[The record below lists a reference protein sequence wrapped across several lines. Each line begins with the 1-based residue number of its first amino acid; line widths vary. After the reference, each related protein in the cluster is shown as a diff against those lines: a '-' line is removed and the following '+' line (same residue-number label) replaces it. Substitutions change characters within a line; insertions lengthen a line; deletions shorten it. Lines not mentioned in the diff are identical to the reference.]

1 MGVGVESAVGKI
13 STDLFDAAAG
23 ALFIPY
29 WDFWSGEIG
38 GLRRHELARLVEAQW
53 LDNSRHE
60 LSQVLG
66 FAWYAHQHA
75 PYYHRRGPAPTT
87 MDEFG
92 KMPILTKDDIRAHGG
107 EMFSDEYKPAE
118 LAHSKTGGSTGV
130 ALNVFC
136 DRVCQQYRNAAAL
149 RSDLWSGWKLGETRG
164 ALWGNPPIPIGLK
177 ARARSLLFD
186 RLVFLDTIEINA
198 DSMDAFI
205 GHLLA
210 RNVRTLYGHAHSL
223 FVFANHVAARG
234 GAGLGIRSII
244 STSMILLPAE
254 RARIEQ
260 VFGCKVTDRYGC
272 EEVSLIASEC
282 ERHEGLHVNSDHVY
296 LEVLRP
302 DGTPADPGEEGAV
315 VVTEYINHGQPLLR
329 YAVGDVTVRLGRDC
343 GCGRRRPLLERVIG
357 RTADFLVK
365 SDGSLV
371 AGVSLVERTLTAIP
385 GLAQMQIIQENVGE
399 LVINV
404 VPDEKFTP
412 ESEARLEAEMRRAF
426 GEVKVRI
433 NKGDRLQ
440 QEKNGKYRFAIC
452 RVPTRYQEAAR

>member
-1 MGVGVESAVGKI
+1 MGKI
-13 STDLFDAAAG
+13 STDFFDAAAG

-38 GLRRHELARLVEAQW
+38 GLRRKELARLLECQW
-53 LDNSRHE
+53 RDNTRHE

-66 FAWYAHQHA
+66 FAWYAHQHS
-75 PYYHRRGPAPTT
+75 PYYRERGPAPTT
-87 MDEFG
+87 MEEFS
-92 KMPILTKDDIRAHGG
+92 KLPILTKDEIRAHGPA
-107 EMFSDEYKPAE
+107 MFSDEFKPSE
-118 LAHSKTGGSTGV
+118 LVQSKTGGSTGV

-136 DRVCQQYRNAAAL
+136 DRVCQQQRNAAAL
-149 RSDLWSGWKLGETRG
+149 RGDLWSGWKLGETRG
-164 ALWGNPPIPIGLK
+164 ALWGNPPVPSGLK
-177 ARARSLLFD
+177 ARARAHLFD
-186 RLVFLDTIEINA
+186 RLVFLDTIEMSA
-198 DSMDAFI
+198 ASMDRFI
-205 GHLLA
+205 ELLLA

-223 FVFANHVAARG
+223 YVFANHVALRG
-234 GAGLGIRSII
+234 GAGLAIRSII
-244 STSMILLPAE
+244 STSMILLPPE

-260 VFGCKVTDRYGC
+260 VFGCRVTDRYGC
-272 EEVSLIASEC
+272 EEASLIASEC

-302 DGTPADPGEEGAV
+302 DGTPAAAGEEGAV

-365 SDGSLV
+365 KDGALV

-385 GLAQMQIIQENVGE
+385 GLAQMQIIQDNVGE
-399 LVINV
+399 LVINIV
-404 VPDEKFTP
+404 ADDKFTD
-412 ESEARLEAEMRRAF
+412 ETERRLTAEMERAF
-426 GEVKVRI
+426 GDVKVRI
-433 NKGDRLQ
+433 NRGDKLQ

-452 RVPTRYQEAAR
+452 RVATRYQEAAR